1 MYTKSQ
7 ITINNILEAARTLFV
22 ERNYADVTITDI
34 VTQAEVSKG
43 AMYHHF
49 SSKEDLYIKMMHHF
63 LEQIQTVTQ
72 ATTENSIGSC
82 RNRMRES
89 IRSFLDIPEDLQGVL
104 RLVRRDINIFAN
116 PARHELIR
124 AYQNAVPDQV
134 AAILHDGIANGE
146 IKNIDTR
153 LLARELVALVE
164 VAMHPYSR
172 SVLGQTDR
180 MADFLVSLFFDG
192 VAVREPVS

>member
-1 MYTKSQ
+1 MYSKSH

-34 VTQAEVSKG
+34 VTRAEVSKG

-63 LEQIQTVTQ
+63 LEQIQTITQ
-72 ATTENSIGSC
+72 ATTEHSVGSC
-82 RNRMRES
+82 RERIRES
-89 IRSFLDIPEDLQGVL
+89 IRSFLDISEDLQGIL
-104 RLVRRDINIFAN
+104 RLVRRDINIFMD
-116 PARHELIR
+116 PVRHDLIR
-124 AYQNAVPDQV
+124 AYQQAVPDQV
-134 AAILHDGIANGE
+134 AAILHDGIASGE
-146 IKNIDTR
+146 IKPIDTR

-172 SVLGQTDR
+172 HVLGKTDS
-180 MADFLVSLFFDG
+180 MADFLAGLFFDG
-192 VAVREPVS
+192 VAVHEPVK